1 MNVFKM
7 IFAVLLFVFVS
18 CQHNNCVADPISP
31 TPMINRIRL
40 QDVSINPLISQFIAQ
55 SIEESEK
62 DGVPLLIE
70 LDTPGGLL
78 RSTRDIV
85 KSILASRVPIIVYIA
100 PNGARAASAGVFIT
114 LSAHVAAMAPASN
127 IGAAHPVDVK
137 GSWPEVPKD
146 FEERVSTQT
155 VDLLRMK
162 NAVKD
167 VMSEKIMNDTLAW
180 VKGIAELRGRNAD
193 WARTAVEKS
202 ESLVAA
208 NALKLNVIDFVSS
221 STGDLLGQIEGR
233 TIVMNTGTTTV
244 LHTKGAVIRD
254 LEMSRTQNW
263 LNMVVDP
270 SMAYIL
276 FLFGIGML
284 MYEVTHFGMLIPGII
299 GMICLLM
306 SAFAFQILPIN
317 YASLALLLLGIGLII
332 AEIKF
337 TSYGLLTVLG
347 AVCLWF
353 GASGLVDTAPG
364 FPGIAKG
371 LIATVTFSIVAVML
385 LLVYLLIRAFRRRVF
400 IGQEAME
407 GKSVKV
413 MEPLEP
419 SGRVEWDGTYWNAMC
434 EDGPAAVGD
443 VVYIARVDGLLLYVT
458 KTKPEESKTK

>member
-1 MNVFKM
+1 
-7 IFAVLLFVFVS
+7 
-18 CQHNNCVADPISP
+18 
-31 TPMINRIRL
+31 MINRIRL

-208 NALKLNVIDFVSS
+208 KALKLNVIDFVSS
-221 STGDLLGQIEGR
+221 STGDLLG
-233 TIVMNTGTTTV
+233 
-244 LHTKGAVIRD
+244 
-254 LEMSRTQNW
+254 
-263 LNMVVDP
+263 
-270 SMAYIL
+270 
-276 FLFGIGML
+276 
-284 MYEVTHFGMLIPGII
+284 
-299 GMICLLM
+299 
-306 SAFAFQILPIN
+306 
-317 YASLALLLLGIGLII
+317 
-332 AEIKF
+332 
-337 TSYGLLTVLG
+337 
-347 AVCLWF
+347 
-353 GASGLVDTAPG
+353 
-364 FPGIAKG
+364 
-371 LIATVTFSIVAVML
+371 
-385 LLVYLLIRAFRRRVF
+385 
-400 IGQEAME
+400 
-407 GKSVKV
+407 
-413 MEPLEP
+413 
-419 SGRVEWDGTYWNAMC
+419 
-434 EDGPAAVGD
+434 
-443 VVYIARVDGLLLYVT
+443 
-458 KTKPEESKTK
+458 